1 MLNATYDDPDVEIV
15 EEDNGVP
22 SIILLL
28 SMIEKGNVTRND
40 QIQYFVEHFGS
51 ATLKTK
57 QILQDNLIA
66 LIAVLAYDDVSTS
79 QKQQREMVLFQL
91 MAVSIDSITN
101 NYKLKDFPQDKV
113 IPFFNINLNILSTV

>member
-1 MLNATYDDPDVEIV
+1 MLNATYDDPDVEII

-91 MAVSIDSITN
+91 MAVSIDSIMN

-113 IPFFNINLNILSTV
+113 LH

>member
-1 MLNATYDDPDVEIV
+1 MTASSHSSECWTNHVLPV
-15 EEDNGVP
+15 
-22 SIILLL
+22 
-28 SMIEKGNVTRND
+28 VTRND

>member
-1 MLNATYDDPDVEIV
+1 MLNATDNEHDVDIV

-22 SIILLL
+22 CTILLL

-51 ATLKTK
+51 STTKTK

-66 LIAVLAYDDVSTS
+66 LIAVLAYDDVSS
-79 QKQQREMVLFQL
+79 NQGVQKEVVLFQL
-91 MAVSIDSITN
+91 MSVSIDAVMN
-101 NYKLKDFPQDKV
+101 NYKLKDFPQEKV
-113 IPFFNINLNILSTV
+113 LH